1 MSKQNKATKAEIEE
15 RLRMIEKMMLLG
27 HRLPA
32 IKKFI
37 KTQTNWDLKD
47 AQIYNYVRNVRQNWG
62 VQYNNREIEEIR
74 AEQLALRWDCFR
86 LVREKN
92 YMRLCLEYLKDIAE
106 LEGLYNIEQRVKQSK
121 ESELLEK
128 IADKIDEM
136 EPGEI
141 LSLFRKIDRDEI

>member
-32 IKKFI
+32 IKKFV
-37 KTQTNWDLKD
+37 KSQTNWNLTDR
-47 AQIYNYVRNVRQNWG
+47 QIENYVSNVSKNWG
-62 VQYNNREIEEIR
+62 VQYNNRELEEIR

-92 YMRLCLEYLKDIAE
+92 YMRLSLEYLKDIAE

-128 IADKIDEM
+128 ISGKIDEM